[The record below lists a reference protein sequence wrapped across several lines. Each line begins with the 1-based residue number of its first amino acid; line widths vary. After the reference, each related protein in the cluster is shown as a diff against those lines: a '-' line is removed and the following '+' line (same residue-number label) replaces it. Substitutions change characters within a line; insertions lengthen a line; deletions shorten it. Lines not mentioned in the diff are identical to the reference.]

1 MLKKILLFYLLF
13 SSLLFANE
21 EFIEGVDFQLI
32 LDDPSSYVQKQNDKI
47 QVVEAFWYGCP
58 HCYNLEPTMERIE
71 ADLDKDTK
79 IVKLPVALRDSWIPH
94 AKLYYALQ
102 QMGKIDEVHNLI
114 FEEIHL
120 EDNRLN
126 TEQQMVDFLGK
137 HGIDTNKF
145 MEKYNSFGTE
155 ARIKKASNLAKKYQI
170 NSVPTI
176 IVNGKYLTSGSYVS
190 SYDELYSVIN
200 LLIERE
206 RNDL

>member
-1 MLKKILLFYLLF
+1 
-13 SSLLFANE
+13 
-21 EFIEGVDFQLI
+21 
-32 LDDPSSYVQKQNDKI
+32 
-47 QVVEAFWYGCP
+47 
-58 HCYNLEPTMERIE
+58 MERIE

-79 IVKLPVALRDSWIPH
+79 IVKLPVALRDSWIPN

-155 ARIKKASNLAKKYQI
+155 ARVKKASNLAKKYQI
-170 NSVPTI
+170 DSVPTI

>member
-1 MLKKILLFYLLF
+1 MFKIKSLFLVTFIILII
-13 SSLLFANE
+13 SPNVFA
-21 EFIEGVDFQLI
+21 QK
-32 LDDPSSYVQKQNDKI
+32 YVQISTEKQQESKAI
-47 QVVEAFWYGCP
+47 IVYEFFWYGCP

-94 AKLYYALQ
+94 AKLFYALQ

>member
-1 MLKKILLFYLLF
+1 MFKIKYFLLATIIILIT
-13 SSLLFANE
+13 SPNVFA
-21 EFIEGVDFQLI
+21 QK
-32 LDDPSSYVQKQNDKI
+32 YVQISTEKQQESKSI
-47 QVVEAFWYGCP
+47 IIYEFFWYGCP

-94 AKLYYALQ
+94 AKLFYALQ

-206 RNDL
+206 RNEL

>member
-1 MLKKILLFYLLF
+1 MFKIKYFLLATIIILIT
-13 SSLLFANE
+13 SPNVFA
-21 EFIEGVDFQLI
+21 QK
-32 LDDPSSYVQKQNDKI
+32 YVQISTEKQQESKSI
-47 QVVEAFWYGCP
+47 IIYEFFWYGCP

-120 EDNRLN
+120 EDNQLN

-190 SYDELYSVIN
+190 SYDELYSVVN
-200 LLIERE
+200 LLVERE

>member
-1 MLKKILLFYLLF
+1 MFKAKYLFLATF
-13 SSLLFANE
+13 
-21 EFIEGVDFQLI
+21 LI
-32 LDDPSSYVQKQNDKI
+32 LITSSSYVFAQKYVQISTEKQQESKSI
-47 QVVEAFWYGCP
+47 IIYEFFWYGCP

>member
-1 MLKKILLFYLLF
+1 MLKIKYLFLAIFLIIIT
-13 SSLLFANE
+13 SPNVFA
-21 EFIEGVDFQLI
+21 QK
-32 LDDPSSYVQKQNDKI
+32 YVQISTEKQQESKSI
-47 QVVEAFWYGCP
+47 IIYEFFWYGCP

-71 ADLDKDTK
+71 ADLDKDTE

-94 AKLYYALQ
+94 AKLFYALQ